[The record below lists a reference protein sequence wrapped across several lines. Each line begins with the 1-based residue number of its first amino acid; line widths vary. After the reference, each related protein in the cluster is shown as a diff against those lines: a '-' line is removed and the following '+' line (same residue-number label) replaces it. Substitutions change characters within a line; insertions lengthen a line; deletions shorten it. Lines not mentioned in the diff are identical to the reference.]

1 MKKIDWSQW
10 FLFVIGVVVVECI
23 SIYLLWKAYPGE
35 EMRVMGWGILIL
47 VLGFSGY
54 ATYKANEPDNTV
66 RQVGIA
72 GKIILALLGVA
83 SLYGHSSMSR
93 ELSTSREGYA
103 EYQKKMVFEEGVK
116 NLDAQRKIELAKADS
131 EKLTAQAKLETA
143 ETGKLRLLP
152 LSQRRATGGG
162 GTRRQPLAQPTPTP
176 TVLTNSLVVGETG
189 GEIKTITP
197 RTEAAVRESWLDFFQ
212 RVNMLQILISVLSA
226 LAVNVA
232 RHWDRVGIV
241 GVPDWIERVWH
252 SGPAGQQYVATNFPA
267 HAQRLQSGGGQQ
279 VYAGN

>member
-54 ATYKANEPDNTV
+54 ATYKADEPDNTV

-93 ELSTSREGYA
+93 ELSTAREGYA
-103 EYQKKMVFEEGVK
+103 EYQKKTVFDEQVK
-116 NLDAQRKIELAKADS
+116 NQAAQREIELAKVES
-131 EKLTAQAKLETA
+131 ERMTAQARLETA
-143 ETGKLRLLP
+143 EAGKLRLLDP
-152 LSQRRATGGG
+152 TQRRAAGNSV
-162 GTRRQPLAQPTPTP
+162 RRQSSAVVQPTPTIMISNGLAVDTAA
-176 TVLTNSLVVGETG
+176 TVTP
-189 GEIKTITP
+189 KT
-197 RTEAAVRESWLDFFQ
+197 EGFVRESWLDFFQ
-212 RVNMLQILISVLSA
+212 RVNMLQILVSVLSA

-232 RHWDRVGIV
+232 RHWDRAGII
-241 GVPDWIERVWH
+241 GVPDWLERVWH
-252 SGPAGQQYVATNFPA
+252 SGPAGQQYVVTNFPA
-267 HAQRLQSGGGQQ
+267 QAQRMQAAAAGQSNQA
-279 VYAGN
+279 YAGN